1 MSSEQDYLKAKED
14 MAKALLSFSRLNDS
28 KKMEL
33 LNELALA
40 TTGAT
45 LYEMLTLLKNS

>member
-1 MSSEQDYLKAKED
+1 MSSEQDYLKAKKD
-14 MAKALLSFSRLNDS
+14 MAEALLSFSKLNDS
-28 KKMEL
+28 QKMQM

-45 LYEMLTLLKNS
+45 LYEMLELLRKS